1 MGKSMRFILALCVVL
16 LVLSG
21 ISYAGGGGPLIT
33 KWVIGGGTTRA
44 TAGSATLDGTVGQSP
59 AGVFSVAISTP
70 AGVRA
75 QLCSGFWCAGTY
87 HVYAPALLR

>member
-1 MGKSMRFILALCVVL
+1 MGKRMRLILGILLVL

-21 ISYAGGGGPLIT
+21 ITYAGGGGPLIT

-44 TAGSATLDGTVGQSP
+44 TAGNATLDGTIGQSP

-70 AGVRA
+70 SGVRA
-75 QLCSGFWCAGTY
+75 QLCSGFWCSGRY
-87 HVYAPALLR
+87 YVYAPVVLR

>member
-1 MGKSMRFILALCVVL
+1 MGKPMRFILAGLLVL

-21 ISYAGGGGPLIT
+21 IAYAGGGGPAIT
-33 KWVIGGGTTRA
+33 RWVIGGGVPRA
-44 TAGSATLDGTVGQSP
+44 TGGNATLDGTVGQSP

-70 AGVRA
+70 SGVRA

-87 HVYAPALLR
+87 RVYAPTILR